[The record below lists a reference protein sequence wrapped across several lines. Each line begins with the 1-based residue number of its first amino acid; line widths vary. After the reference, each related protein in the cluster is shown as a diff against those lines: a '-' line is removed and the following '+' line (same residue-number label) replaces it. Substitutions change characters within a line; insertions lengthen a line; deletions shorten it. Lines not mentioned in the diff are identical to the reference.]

1 MEFIADRAARTAWH
15 VLYGVVGVLLL
26 WHRVLTPV
34 WAVLPLALPHE
45 GAALDGAPV
54 LALRAAPARSSADH
68 GQGRRRA
75 RRGPRRAA
83 AGYPR
88 VGRGSYGSLTAA
100 RRSRGTVLLIA
111 GGAGITPLR
120 ALFETLPGVG
130 RDLTLLY
137 RARTAEDLALR
148 EELEA
153 IADDRG
159 QLLYAVNGPDGRRPS
174 ITAGMLRRILPDIAR
189 HDVDVCG
196 RQGLAV
202 ESYAAL
208 RETAVPDRWIHHES
222 FAF

>member
-1 MEFIADRAARTAWH
+1 M
-15 VLYGVVGVLLL
+15 
-26 WHRVLTPV
+26 
-34 WAVLPLALPHE
+34 WAE
-45 GAALDGAPV
+45 GP
-54 LALRAAPARSSADH
+54 
-68 GQGRRRA
+68 
-75 RRGPRRAA
+75 
-83 AGYPR
+83 
-88 VGRGSYGSLTAA
+88 YGSLTAA

-120 ALFETLPGVG
+120 ALFETLPGAG

-159 QLLYAVNGPDGRRPS
+159 AQLLYAVDGPDVRRPS

-208 RETAVPDRWIHHES
+208 RETAVPDRRIHHES
-222 FAF
+222 FAS